1 MQTLADRSPVAG
13 RWLLRYCAS
22 ATNYVGRRSD
32 KGRLRPSHNPLLWRD
47 MLKLLAEGVSWLD
60 FGGINAASMPG
71 VTRFELGVRSE
82 VLTLA
87 GT

>member
-1 MQTLADRSPVAG
+1 
-13 RWLLRYCAS
+13 
-22 ATNYVGRRSD
+22 
-32 KGRLRPSHNPLLWRD
+32 